1 MANYHATANGRV
13 PFTPEE
19 EAEWATMKEEWEA
32 GADERVATEI
42 RTERDAKLTSC
53 DWTQVIDAPVDQAAW
68 AIYRQALRDLPSQEG
83 FPNEVTWPTEPV
95 EAVAEEAVSEV
106 PVVEVVVEEPVEEV
120 APE

>member
-19 EAEWATMKEEWEA
+19 EAEWAAMKEEWEA
-32 GADERVATEI
+32 GAKDRAAHKI

-53 DWTQVIDAPVDQAAW
+53 DWTQVADAPVDQAAW
-68 AIYRQALRDLPSQEG
+68 AVYRQALRDITDQEG
-83 FPNEVTWPTEPV
+83 FPNEVTWPEEPV
-95 EAVAEEAVSEV
+95 TEEPAT
-106 PVVEVVVEEPVEEV
+106 EVVAEEPVEEV